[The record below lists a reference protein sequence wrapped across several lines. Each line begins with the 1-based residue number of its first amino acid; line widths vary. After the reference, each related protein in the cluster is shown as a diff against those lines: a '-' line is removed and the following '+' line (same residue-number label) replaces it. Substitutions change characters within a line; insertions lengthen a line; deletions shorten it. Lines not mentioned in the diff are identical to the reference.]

1 MSRFSNMKLR
11 TKIAVGA
18 TLGAAVLGGGGMLA
32 FAYFTANGTG
42 TGSATAG
49 SASPWTVTSAAP
61 TGNLLVPDAGI
72 GGTNVETIAY
82 TVKNAGSGNQ
92 SLNQVVIS
100 VTAGWSAQAN
110 NAKPACNA
118 SDFSIEGTPV
128 NSSWTDTSL
137 AGSYTPNATQTGHV
151 TIEMIDNSANQDN
164 CQGVT
169 VPLTFSAS

>member
-42 TGSATAG
+42 TGSATVG
-49 SASPWTVTSAAP
+49 SATNWKVTSAAP
-61 TGNLLVPDAGI
+61 TGGPLQPDSNI
-72 GGTNVETIAY
+72 GGANVESIAY
-82 TVKNAGSGNQ
+82 TVQNLGHGNQ
-92 SLNQVVIS
+92 SLNQVVVS
-100 VTAGWSAQAN
+100 VTSGWSAQADTS
-110 NAKPACNA
+110 KPACNA
-118 SDFSIEGTPV
+118 GDFSIEGKAV
-128 NSSWTDTSL
+128 GSSWTDTSL
-137 AGSYTPNATQTGHV
+137 AGSYNPNASQTGNV
-151 TIEMIDNSANQDN
+151 TVEMLDNLANQDN